1 MLNQGKNVILDRY
14 VYSGVAYSAAK
25 GLDFNWCLNCDIG
38 LPKPDL
44 IFYIEIN
51 NEEINQRKG
60 FGEEI
65 YEN

>member
-25 GLDFNWCLNCDIG
+25 GLDFNWCLTCDIG

-51 NEEINQRKG
+51 NEEIN
-60 FGEEI
+60 
-65 YEN
+65 